1 MNNGRMT
8 RVLAAGRDAFRHYTD
23 ITTRWSDN
31 DFYGHVNNVVYYSWF
46 DTVVNRYLI
55 EAGALDI
62 EQGNVIGLVVHTQC
76 HYFAPL
82 AFPQT
87 VEAGI
92 AVAELGRSS
101 VRYRV
106 GLFAAGQP
114 LSAAHGD
121 FVHVYVDRQS
131 RRPVHL
137 PEALRTA
144 LLHLQLPAAAAPA
157 QG

>member
-1 MNNGRMT
+1 MSRI
-8 RVLAAGRDAFRHYTD
+8 LAAGRDGFRHYAP

-31 DFYGHVNNVVYYSWF
+31 DVYGHVNNVVYYSWF
-46 DTVVNRYLI
+46 DTAVNSYLI
-55 EAGALDI
+55 NAGALDI
-62 EQGNVIGLVVHTQC
+62 EHSPVIGLVVHTQC
-76 HYFAPL
+76 HYFSPL
-82 AFPQT
+82 AFPQQ

-106 GLFAAGQP
+106 GLFAAGEA

-121 FVHVYVDRQS
+121 FIHAYVDRQT

-137 PEALRTA
+137 PDALRRA
-144 LLHLQLPAAAAPA
+144 LLPLVVESQPDASAH
-157 QG
+157 

>member
-1 MNNGRMT
+1 MT
-8 RVLAAGRDAFRHYTD
+8 RVQAASRDSFFHYTA

-31 DFYGHVNNVVYYSWF
+31 DAYGHVNNVIYYSWF
-46 DTVVNRYLI
+46 DSAVNSYLI
-55 EAGALDI
+55 KAGALDI
-62 EQGNVIGLVVHTQC
+62 EHSPVIGLVVHTQC
-76 HYFAPL
+76 HYFSPL
-82 AFPQT
+82 AFPQQ

-106 GLFAAGQP
+106 GLFASGEA

-121 FVHVYVDRQS
+121 FVHVYVDRQT

-137 PEALRTA
+137 PDALRQA
-144 LLHLQLPAAAAPA
+144 LLPLVVTVLPGAASH
-157 QG
+157 